1 MEMNFGVET
10 TKVQPLYILYVL
22 KRFTDEKN
30 TLSQEGIA
38 RKLRDLG
45 YCPVRKDKNGNY
57 KERNLDERKSIGKDL
72 KLLYDM
78 GYPIHGVER
87 ELDEDGNELPA
98 TRGKIWIEKEISDEK
113 LSWLINSIKY
123 NAFMDESQKKEFIE
137 SLISLGSRTFREK
150 NNAKT
155 MVDGGR
161 IFHVEG
167 SSLFKQLSEIDK
179 AIALG
184 KKIRFTYS
192 KLKRNGSKFV
202 YEAEKEYTVSPYWVI
217 VNKGNTYLVCHNHE
231 ENKIWHL
238 RVDKMKDV
246 KMINSYALPKTE
258 TELKGV
264 DVGNYVTKHPLM
276 FSGDNISVELK
287 IDKNQVGRLIEAFG
301 TNFSIIKETED
312 YLTVKVYA
320 GELDMF
326 HWAIQYGSFVE
337 VLKPQSL
344 RDKIRIQIESMAFNY
359 KTKDGDKYSEAIRN
373 AIRTKVLDLSGI
385 DLSGK
390 KEHFGLK
397 TIKKVY
403 LSNNNIDNVD
413 FLKDY
418 HWLQELQLENNNVTD
433 LTCLSELSGLRKATL
448 KNLKLKN
455 LDFVHDKY
463 FSKLFLDVGRETDYS
478 ALLNIRNKDC
488 LIFADRCEMYQNIP
502 WQEFIKEKI
511 KFAFEREISK
521 VAATESEVTY
531 KFANPMIFEKYP
543 FNFLKYAFGNWA
555 IKPDK
560 IIEVE
565 NAVDRVFD
573 KFTSNEKKYLE
584 VCYKQRITDKKT
596 IIENLVISEKE
607 YDEIINAIEE
617 KIRHSQICDS
627 LKEFFIDGA
636 LKGDFSEAERLL
648 NNIELS
654 ENLEKLEKKRKS
666 NK

>member
-10 TKVQPLYILYVL
+10 TKAQPLYILYIL

-123 NAFMDESQKKEFIE
+123 NAFMDEGQKKEFIE
-137 SLISLGSRTFREK
+137 SLISLGSKTFQHN

-217 VNKGNTYLVCHNHE
+217 VNKGNTYLVCYNHE
-231 ENKIWHL
+231 ENKIWHS

-258 TELKGV
+258 TELKWV
-264 DVGNYVTKHPLM
+264 DVGDYVTKHPLM
-276 FSGDNISVELK
+276 FSGDNIFVELK
-287 IDKNQVGRLIEAFG
+287 IAKNQIGRLVEAFG
-301 TNFSIIKETED
+301 TNFSIVKETED

-326 HWAIQYGSFVE
+326 HWAIQYGGFVE
-337 VLKPQSL
+337 ILKPQSI
-344 RDKIRIQIESMAFNY
+344 REKIRIHIESLAFNY
-359 KTKDGDKYSEAIRN
+359 KAREGDQYSIAIRK
-373 AIRTKVLDLSGI
+373 AIRENVLDLSGI
-385 DLSGK
+385 DLSGR
-390 KEHFGLK
+390 KEHFGLRHVEQ
-397 TIKKVY
+397 VY

-418 HWLQELQLENNNVTD
+418 VSLHELYLENNPVTD
-433 LTCLSELSGLRKATL
+433 ITVLTNLHGLRDVTL
-448 KNLKLKN
+448 RNLKLKN
-455 LDFVHDKY
+455 LNFAIDKN
-463 FSKLFLDVGRETDYS
+463 FTKLVLDLDEDTDYS
-478 ALLNIRNKDC
+478 ALLKIKNKNGIKFCKFLNNVPWDD
-488 LIFADRCEMYQNIP
+488 LEKNGINVEVDWQNDGEKVTPIIYGQRHFP
-502 WQEFIKEKI
+502 LNFLYDMLGSWHVEPSKFDEIETAVDKVIVKFNEREQKYINLRYKEKLAI
-511 KFAFEREISK
+511 KDISK
-521 VAATESEVTY
+521 ELS
-531 KFANPMIFEKYP
+531 
-543 FNFLKYAFGNWA
+543 
-555 IKPDK
+555 
-560 IIEVE
+560 
-565 NAVDRVFD
+565 
-573 KFTSNEKKYLE
+573 
-584 VCYKQRITDKKT
+584 
-596 IIENLVISEKE
+596 ISEKE
-607 YDEIINAIEE
+607 SENIFAGIKERVESTDICNELKKYFVANALNG
-617 KIRHSQICDS
+617 KI
-627 LKEFFIDGA
+627 
-636 LKGDFSEAERLL
+636 L
-648 NNIELS
+648 NTQKIFNMLALS
-654 ENLEKLEKKRKS
+654 EVIEKDKKI
-666 NK
+666 